1 MMQGEHNHF
10 GKTSKLSI
18 RAEVRDGKTVLTDVD
33 FTAPYKIMKPFP
45 LKNGGIRVMLLAAS
59 AGIMDGDR
67 HEFCFDIREGAH
79 VEFVSQSYDKVH
91 PMEKDCAKRH
101 TQIKV
106 AKNAF
111 FAFNPQATIPFRD
124 SAFENCM
131 DIYLEDESAQFRMN
145 EIFTCGRY
153 GYGEEFLYRY
163 YYNLV
168 HIYRG
173 EQLIY
178 RDNTRFIPSEFDM
191 AGMGMYENN
200 RHIDNIF
207 LTCSQSKQ
215 TVEMLRE
222 ILDQSEDVDGGVT
235 KLASGDIAVRIF
247 GRSAQALEKVSEKM
261 MGVTL

>member
-106 AKNAF
+106 AKM
-111 FAFNPQATIPFRD
+111 PFLLLTHRQRFL
-124 SAFENCM
+124 FE
-131 DIYLEDESAQFRMN
+131 IRHLK
-145 EIFTCGRY
+145 IVWT
-153 GYGEEFLYRY
+153 
-163 YYNLV
+163 
-168 HIYRG
+168 
-173 EQLIY
+173 
-178 RDNTRFIPSEFDM
+178 FILKM
-191 AGMGMYENN
+191 KVLN
-200 RHIDNIF
+200 
-207 LTCSQSKQ
+207 
-215 TVEMLRE
+215 
-222 ILDQSEDVDGGVT
+222 
-235 KLASGDIAVRIF
+235 F
-247 GRSAQALEKVSEKM
+247 G
-261 MGVTL
+261 